1 MCVLFD
7 VDIVVINNG
16 VVIKVG
22 KDFKNDLIFLEKL
35 NLDVVK
41 LYINI
46 VVVNDKDL
54 DNKIYVKIVELYY
67 LKEV

>member
-1 MCVLFD
+1 MCILFD

>member
-1 MCVLFD
+1 M
-7 VDIVVINNG
+7 
-16 VVIKVG
+16 G